1 MEDDITSRSGFL
13 TDIKKHINSKQ
24 VNQTKWLMIEYSPLG
39 FIGKMFR
46 TANLTMFINFFML
59 FSNYKPVDMLH
70 DAVFSTVACDLHKDW
85 VFVVVFIY
93 LYIY

>member
-1 MEDDITSRSGFL
+1 LEDDITSRSGFIS
-13 TDIKKHINSKQ
+13 DIKKHINSRP

-46 TANLTMFINFFML
+46 TSNLTMFINFFML

-70 DAVFSTVACDLHKDW
+70 DAVFATVVCDLHKDW
-85 VFVVVFIY
+85 VFFDIIFVLF
-93 LYIY
+93 LF